1 VTEPVID
8 IEGLVSGYGRI
19 GVLDGIALR
28 VAEGECV
35 GILGH
40 NGMGKSTLLKVI
52 AGLLPVWAGSITL
65 AGKAIERD
73 PPHIRARQG
82 IGYVPQGRQIFPG
95 LSVRENL
102 HFGALAK
109 RLPKAAAEAEAIAE
123 FPELAPLLDRPGGA
137 LSGGEQQLLALARA
151 LCGKPR
157 LLLLD
162 EPTEGIQ
169 PSIVQA
175 MIERIGEL
183 RGKRGLAVLLVEQ
196 NLDFIRGLADR
207 VLLIHRGRIVR
218 ELSREA
224 INDPSLE
231 QEFIGAGP
239 ETAAH
244 QNTAYQNAT
253 YQDEGASS

>member
-1 VTEPVID
+1 MMT
-8 IEGLVSGYGRI
+8 IENLVSGYGRI
-19 GVLDGIALR
+19 GVLHGISLA
-28 VAEGECV
+28 VEAGECV

-40 NGMGKSTLLKVI
+40 NGMGKSTLLRTI
-52 AGLLPVWAGSITL
+52 MGLVPTWQGSVQVDGQSIN
-65 AGKAIERD
+65 KM
-73 PPHIRARQG
+73 PPHRRAQAG

-109 RLPKAAAEAEAIAE
+109 NRSGKEAEAEALDE
-123 FPELAPLLDRPGGA
+123 FPELKQLLDRPGGA

-151 LCGKPR
+151 LAGAPR

-169 PSIVQA
+169 PSIVDA
-175 MIERIGEL
+175 MIERIVDL
-183 RGKRGLAVLLVEQ
+183 RRRRGLAVILVEQ

-218 ELSREA
+218 QLVHGAIEIQTLEHEL
-224 INDPSLE
+224 
-231 QEFIGAGP
+231 IGAGP
-239 ETAAH
+239 H
-244 QNTAYQNAT
+244 PDNTCP
-253 YQDEGASS
+253 

>member
-1 VTEPVID
+1 MITVD
-8 IEGLVSGYGRI
+8 NLVSGYGRI
-19 GVLDGIALR
+19 GVLDGVSLS
-28 VAEGECV
+28 VASGECV

-40 NGMGKSTLLKVI
+40 NGMGKSTLLRTI
-52 AGLLPVWAGSITL
+52 NGLVPAWRGSVTL
-65 AGKAIERD
+65 DGQKLDRMA
-73 PPHIRARQG
+73 PHLRARAG

-102 HFGALAK
+102 HFGAQAK
-109 RLPKAAAEAEAIAE
+109 KHDRDKAEADMLTE
-123 FPELAPLLDRPGGA
+123 FPELKRLLERPGGA

-151 LCGKPR
+151 LAGQPK

-175 MIERIGEL
+175 MIERIGDL
-183 RGKRGLAVLLVEQ
+183 RRRRGLAVLLVEQ

-207 VLLIHRGRIVR
+207 VLLIYRGRIVR
-218 ELSREA
+218 ELDRAA
-224 INDPSLE
+224 IADPSLE

-239 ETAAH
+239 ETA
-244 QNTAYQNAT
+244 NTH
-253 YQDEGASS
+253 

>member
-1 VTEPVID
+1 MITVEN
-8 IEGLVSGYGRI
+8 LVAGYGRI
-19 GVLDGIALR
+19 GVLDGISLA
-28 VAEGECV
+28 VQSGECV

-40 NGMGKSTLLKVI
+40 NGMGKTTLLRSIV
-52 AGLLPVWAGSITL
+52 GLLPAWSGSVTL
-65 AGKAIERD
+65 DGQNLGKMPAYQ
-73 PPHIRARQG
+73 RARAG

-109 RLPKAAAEAEAIAE
+109 KLPREQAEAEALAE
-123 FPELAPLLDRPGGA
+123 FPELKRLLDRPGGA

-151 LCGKPR
+151 LTGQPKI
-157 LLLLD
+157 LLLD

-183 RGKRGLAVLLVEQ
+183 RQRRGLAVLLVEQ

-207 VLLIHRGRIVR
+207 VLMIHRGRILR
-218 ELSREA
+218 ELDRAA
-224 INDPSLE
+224 IADPSLE

-239 ETAAH
+239 QTATTH
-244 QNTAYQNAT
+244 
-253 YQDEGASS
+253 

>member
-1 VTEPVID
+1 MIAVQN
-8 IEGLVSGYGRI
+8 LVSGYGRI
-19 GVLDGIALR
+19 GVLDGISLN
-28 VAEGECV
+28 VAAGECV

-40 NGMGKSTLLKVI
+40 NGMGKTTLLRTIV
-52 AGLLPVWAGSITL
+52 GLVPTWRGSVAIDGKSIDKL
-65 AGKAIERD
+65 A
-73 PPHIRARQG
+73 PHRRAHAG

-102 HFGALAK
+102 QFGALAK
-109 RLPKAAAEAEAIAE
+109 KRPRDKAEAEAVEE
-123 FPELAPLLDRPGGA
+123 FPELKRLLERPGGA

-151 LCGKPR
+151 LAGTPR

-183 RGKRGLAVLLVEQ
+183 RRKRGLAVLLVEQ

-218 ELSREA
+218 ELDRAA
-224 INDPSLE
+224 IADPSLE

-239 ETAAH
+239 EP
-244 QNTAYQNAT
+244 
-253 YQDEGASS
+253 GARH

>member
-1 VTEPVID
+1 MIAVEN
-8 IEGLVSGYGRI
+8 LVSGYGRI
-19 GVLDGIALR
+19 GVLDGVSLN
-28 VAEGECV
+28 VAAGECV

-40 NGMGKSTLLKVI
+40 NGMGKSTLLRTIV
-52 AGLLPVWAGSITL
+52 GLVPTWRGTVSID
-65 AGKAIERD
+65 GKSID
-73 PPHIRARQG
+73 KLPPHRRAHAG

-102 HFGALAK
+102 QFGALAK
-109 RLPKAAAEAEAIAE
+109 QRPRDKAEAEAVEE
-123 FPELAPLLDRPGGA
+123 FPELKRLLDRPGGA

-151 LCGKPR
+151 LAGTPR

-183 RGKRGLAVLLVEQ
+183 RRKRGLAVLLVEQ

-218 ELSREA
+218 ELDRAA
-224 INDPSLE
+224 IADPSLE

-239 ETAAH
+239 DEAARH
-244 QNTAYQNAT
+244 
-253 YQDEGASS
+253 

>member
-1 VTEPVID
+1 MIE

-19 GVLDGIALR
+19 GVLDGITFD
-28 VAEGECV
+28 VAEAECV

-40 NGMGKSTLLKVI
+40 NGMGKSTLLKAI
-52 AGLLPVWAGSITL
+52 IGLLPVWAGSITL
-65 AGKAIERD
+65 AGKSIEHD
-73 PPHIRARQG
+73 PPHNRARLG

-109 RLPKAAAEAEAIAE
+109 GLDKAEAEAAVVGE
-123 FPELAPLLDRPGGA
+123 FPELARLLDRSGGT

-157 LLLLD
+157 ILLLD

-169 PSIVQA
+169 PSLVEA
-175 MIERIGEL
+175 MIEHIGDL
-183 RGKRGLAVLLVEQ
+183 RRRRGLTVLLVEQ
-196 NLDFIRGLADR
+196 NLDFIRSLADR

-218 ELSREA
+218 ELSHAA
-224 INDPSLE
+224 INDPSLDL
-231 QEFIGAGP
+231 EFIGLGP
-239 ETAAH
+239 QSAASP
-244 QNTAYQNAT
+244 N
-253 YQDEGASS
+253 EGALP